1 MGLTPSTLSHEDYV
15 RIRQIRSTWHSQ
27 NEEISPEYSNLS
39 CDSHKEVLD
48 KLFAKYSN
56 MNIINDINQNEN
68 NEIMDIKF

>member
-48 KLFAKYSN
+48 KLFDKNSN
-56 MNIINDINQNEN
+56 MNIIDDINPSEN

>member
-1 MGLTPSTLSHEDYV
+1 MGLTPSTLTHEDYV
-15 RIRQIRSTWHSQ
+15 RIRQIRTTWHSQ

>member
-1 MGLTPSTLSHEDYV
+1 MGTSPLYTHEQLV
-15 RIRQIRSTWHSQ
+15 KRKQIRRVWHSK

-39 CDSHKEVLD
+39 CNSNKEVLD

>member
-56 MNIINDINQNEN
+56 MNIINDINQSDN

>member
-1 MGLTPSTLSHEDYV
+1 MGLTPSTLTHEDYV

>member
-48 KLFAKYSN
+48 KLFAKYST
-56 MNIINDINQNEN
+56 MNIINDINQSDN

>member
-1 MGLTPSTLSHEDYV
+1 MGLNLPELTHEDYV
-15 RIRQIRSTWHSQ
+15 RARQIRSTWHSQ
-27 NEEISPEYSNLS
+27 NEEISPEYSTLS

>member
-1 MGLTPSTLSHEDYV
+1 MGLTPSNLTHEDYV
-15 RIRQIRSTWHSQ
+15 RIRKIRSTWHSQ

>member
-1 MGLTPSTLSHEDYV
+1 MGLTPPTLTHEDYV

>member
-1 MGLTPSTLSHEDYV
+1 MGLTPPTLTHEDYV

-48 KLFAKYSN
+48 KLFDKYSN
-56 MNIINDINQNEN
+56 MNIINDINPSDN

>member
-1 MGLTPSTLSHEDYV
+1 MGLYPVFTHEDYV
-15 RIRQIRSTWHSQ
+15 YMRYLKTVWDRQ

-48 KLFAKYSN
+48 KLFDKYSN
-56 MNIINDINQNEN
+56 MNIINDINPSDN